1 MVLSTIFS
9 WIRRV
14 GKDFSLL
21 LLRSDTT
28 ATKVEKVLTGFPI
41 SYGCSQILILK
52 QRLYLMCIIS
62 SIVFLI
68 LFFLFGINEKVSAIS
83 NIIVSLWFKSSA
95 DRHSIAI
102 NIISSFLYTFIC
114 VIFSIVVAFIGSV
127 LKKWGAG
134 HD

>member
-1 MVLSTIFS
+1 MS

-41 SYGCSQILILK
+41 SNGCSHILILK
-52 QRLYLMCIIS
+52 QRLYLMCIAS

-68 LFFLFGINEKVSAIS
+68 LFFLFGVKEKVSAIS
-83 NIIVSLWFKSSA
+83 NMIVSLWFNSSA

-102 NIISSFLYTFIC
+102 NIISSFLYTLIG

-127 LKKWGAG
+127 LKKMGRWS
-134 HD
+134 